1 MDTEGLQEFAI
12 LESEKA
18 ELKNRLDEIDRR
30 EEALAGTLKDLMIDA
45 GIKSINI
52 AGRTIFIRTDI
63 WAKTLTSKEELIGAL
78 KDSGLGE
85 YISVGVNHQSI
96 SAYVRNQLESEEPF
110 PAPLQKHLGHSE
122 VSSLRSKKA

>member
-1 MDTEGLQEFAI
+1 MDTEGLKEFAE

-30 EEALAGTLKDLMIDA
+30 EEVLAGYLKDLMIDA

-52 AGRTIFIRTDI
+52 AGRTIFIRTET
-63 WAKTLTSKEELIGAL
+63 WAKTLTSKEELIEAL
-78 KDSGLGE
+78 KASDLDE
-85 YISVGVNHQSI
+85 YVSVGVNHQSI

-110 PAPLQKHLGHSE
+110 PEPLKKHLGHSI
-122 VSSLRSKKA
+122 VQKLRSTKA